1 MTGWLYGYTAV
12 WLYGCMAVRTYYIII
27 IIMRVGRSTE
37 KATDDVIGPARKL
50 EDTNSNAAR
59 VSGPVGPR
67 LLSLAT
73 MCYVLFVAIS
83 LMLIAPTWSNE
94 STKRPAVD
102 SSTTVAPLGHL
113 CSCSNRSPYH
123 PSLVPVSFFAPY
135 PIPYDFTLHDDP
147 HDPRPPFTLSRL
159 PTAPQRSTTNR
170 ATVSRRQLRWRVTIN
185 PQDSA

>member
-1 MTGWLYGYTAV
+1 MAIWLYGYTTI

-37 KATDDVIGPARKL
+37 KATDDVIGPARKS
-50 EDTNSNAAR
+50 EETNSNAAR

-123 PSLVPVSFFAPY
+123 PSLLVWFQFPSLHPT
-135 PIPYDFTLHDDP
+135 PSPTTLLCTTILTIRAH
-147 HDPRPPFTLSRL
+147 HSRFQGS
-159 PTAPQRSTTNR
+159 P
-170 ATVSRRQLRWRVTIN
+170 LRHSGALLTERLYLA
-185 PQDSA
+185 DSSVGG